1 MGVPVRGLGEAV
13 GDRCGGEQLLTV
25 EPGVEQEAM
34 EPGVEQEATGQGAGY
49 QSVRMLWSS
58 PT

>member
-1 MGVPVRGLGEAV
+1 MG
-13 GDRCGGEQLLTV
+13 DMCGGEQLLTV
-25 EPGVEQEAM
+25 EPGVEQEAT
-34 EPGVEQEATGQGAGY
+34 EPGTGH